1 MVKENIVAANYI
13 EEASVTRSVRVYLIH
28 RKKKKKGKMYI
39 QKIYISIFLQK
50 LQYIKIRM
58 KEQIKENK

>member
-28 RKKKKKGKMYI
+28 RKKKKKEKCTF
-39 QKIYISIFLQK
+39 KKYISIFLQK

-58 KEQIKENK
+58 KE